1 MARRKNEGAK
11 RPDPRALQ
19 TGGTRGSSNQGG
31 PERAGEPEKDSALKL
46 NHREDVGSRSSLGR
60 DDGRAAGESA
70 RDDDPIRGALPE
82 GTQREDYVGGRR
94 PHKTRRAGPTRG
106 ASGGRNEVI

>member
-1 MARRKNEGAK
+1 MSPQKTSRASRLD
-11 RPDPRALQ
+11 PDERQ

-31 PERAGEPEKDSALKL
+31 PERAGEPRKDSAVKI

-60 DDGRAAGESA
+60 EETEAPTYAAG
-70 RDDDPIRGALPE
+70 DDPIRGPLPE
-82 GTQREDYVGGRR
+82 GAQREDYVGGRR

-106 ASGGRNEVI
+106 ASGGRNEVV

>member
-1 MARRKNEGAK
+1 MARRKDESAKQPQPGA
-11 RPDPRALQ
+11 AQ
-19 TGGTRGSSNQGG
+19 TVGTRGSSSEGG
-31 PERAGEPEKDSALKL
+31 PERAGEPRKDSAVKI

-60 DDGRAAGESA
+60 DERVAGDSA
-70 RDDDPIRGALPE
+70 RDDDPIRGPLPE

-94 PHKTRRAGPTRG
+94 PHKTRRQGPTRG